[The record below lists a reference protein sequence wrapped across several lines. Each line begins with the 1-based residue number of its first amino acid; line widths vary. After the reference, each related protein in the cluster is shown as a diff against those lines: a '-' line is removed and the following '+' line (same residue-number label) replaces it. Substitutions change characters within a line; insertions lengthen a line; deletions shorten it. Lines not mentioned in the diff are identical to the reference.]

1 MLSFEFSSGVYM
13 RNNSSAALQETGVW
27 HNAWRARSKLPTAF
41 FIDISSFSVGSFF
54 SSHSLANNTSS
65 TPLFVCKKRF
75 VTAPIYLRFPRYHE
89 EEFAIFFPTLSSSPA
104 PAPLGKMAMDDA
116 EAQRQIQQMV
126 KFILNEARDKA
137 QEIEARSLEDFN
149 IEKLKLVQQMKDKI
163 RQEYEK
169 KAKKLETQRAIDR
182 STAVNKAR
190 LRRISA
196 QDQVLSEVYS
206 QAMTQL
212 SAVSRDRAKYQK
224 LLEDLIVQGLLRL
237 LESEVIVRCRE
248 MDKAL
253 VEAVLP
259 NAVKRYSEI
268 MRTEAGL
275 HKTVTATLDKSG
287 RYLPPPPS
295 ADNDGMSCC
304 GGVVL
309 MTRDGRITCD
319 NTFDARLRMVIVECA
334 PAIRHTLFPSHQ

>member
-1 MLSFEFSSGVYM
+1 
-13 RNNSSAALQETGVW
+13 
-27 HNAWRARSKLPTAF
+27 
-41 FIDISSFSVGSFF
+41 
-54 SSHSLANNTSS
+54 
-65 TPLFVCKKRF
+65 
-75 VTAPIYLRFPRYHE
+75 
-89 EEFAIFFPTLSSSPA
+89 
-104 PAPLGKMAMDDA
+104 MAMDDA

-196 QDQVLSEVYS
+196 QDQVLSEVYT
-206 QAMTQL
+206 QALSQL
-212 SAVSRDRAKYQK
+212 SAVSGNQAKYQK

-237 LESEVIVRCRE
+237 LESEVVIRCRE

-253 VEAVLP
+253 VEAVIP

-268 MRTEAGL
+268 MRSEAGL
-275 HKTVTATLDKSG
+275 NKTVTATLDKSG

-295 ADNDGMSCC
+295 DDNPGMSCC

-334 PAIRHTLFPSHQ
+334 PTIRNTLFPSRQ

>member
-1 MLSFEFSSGVYM
+1 MQRIVQSTLSALQMNRRLSGFSS
-13 RNNSSAALQETGVW
+13 Q
-27 HNAWRARSKLPTAF
+27 
-41 FIDISSFSVGSFF
+41 
-54 SSHSLANNTSS
+54 
-65 TPLFVCKKRF
+65 
-75 VTAPIYLRFPRYHE
+75 
-89 EEFAIFFPTLSSSPA
+89 
-104 PAPLGKMAMDDA
+104 DDA

-190 LRRISA
+190 LRRIAA
-196 QDQVLSEVYS
+196 QDQVLSEVYN
-206 QAMTQL
+206 QALSQL
-212 SAVSRDRAKYQK
+212 STVSQDSGKYQK

-248 MDKAL
+248 MDKGL
-253 VEAVLP
+253 VEAVIP
-259 NAVKRYSEI
+259 NAMKRYSEI
-268 MRTEAGL
+268 MRDEAGIN
-275 HKTVTATLDKSG
+275 KSVKVTLDKSG

-295 ADNDGMSCC
+295 TDNAGMSCC

-309 MTRDGRITCD
+309 MTRDGRISCD
-319 NTFDARLRMVIVECA
+319 NTFDARLRMVIIECA
-334 PAIRHTLFPSHQ
+334 PTIRTTLFPNQH